1 MNRQAVFHA
10 PDSPCCCPVSE
21 RALSLRL
28 RAARGEI
35 QRVEVIYENKYV
47 FHERRRRARM
57 RLSCQTELYDWF
69 TVTLEAE
76 DTRFA
81 YIFRLY
87 GQEGAWYFSEDGVT
101 DTYDYKKGYYNF
113 FQYPYINRS
122 DVQRPVSWMEHAV
135 FYQIFV
141 DRFRQG
147 HGEADKSY
155 VNLPWGNIPDPRSL
169 AGGDL
174 DGVREKLDYLAGLG
188 VNAIYLTPIFYAPSN
203 HKYDTWD
210 FYTVDPRFGGN
221 DALRRLVE
229 AAHGRGMRIVLDG
242 VFNHVG
248 EGFAPFRDVKAKG
261 RDSEY
266 FDWFIIRGGFPQ
278 KEPLNYDVFASCA
291 YMPKLDTSNPKV
303 REYLC
308 RVGAS
313 YVADYGIDGWRLD
326 VADEVSRDFWRDFR
340 RAVKG
345 ANPEAVLIAENWHDA
360 SASLRGDQFDGIMN
374 YSVTKACL
382 DYFAWGKLDG
392 QHMAWKLSELLMRN
406 SDPVNAMMLN
416 LLDSHD
422 TYRFLTEARGDREAL
437 HAALSLIFMLPG
449 APCVFYG
456 TEKYIMG
463 GFDPDCRRCMD
474 WSDGPSAAPLLRKL
488 SRIPRTGRLE
498 IESADGMLILRRGR
512 YTLYLN
518 RTKKEARAG
527 AVTVPAMSHRLLKGE
542 KDL

>member
-1 MNRQAVFHA
+1 MNRHAVFHA

-21 RALSLRL
+21 KSLALRL
-28 RAARGEI
+28 RAARGELK
-35 QRVEVIYENKYV
+35 RVEVLYENKYV
-47 FHERRRRARM
+47 FHEKRRRARM
-57 RLSCQTELYDWF
+57 RLSYSTELYDWF
-69 TVTLEAE
+69 TVTLRAE

-87 GQEGAWYFSEDGVT
+87 GEEGAWYFSEDGVT
-101 DTYDYKKGYYNF
+101 DSYDYKKGYYNF
-113 FQYPYINRS
+113 FQYPYINPS
-122 DVQRPVSWMEHAV
+122 DVQRPVAWMEKAF

-147 HGEADKSY
+147 GGEKDF
-155 VNLPWGNIPDPRSL
+155 VDLRWGDIPTPKSL

-174 DGVREKLDYLAGLG
+174 DGVREKLDYLKGLG
-188 VNAIYLTPIFYAPSN
+188 VNAVYLTPVFSAPSN

-210 FYTVDPRFGGN
+210 FYTVDPRFGGGA
-221 DALRRLVE
+221 ALRRLVE
-229 AAHGRGMRIVLDG
+229 AAHARGIRVMLDG

-248 EGFAPFRDVKAKG
+248 EGFAPFRDVEARG
-261 RDSEY
+261 RDSAY
-266 FDWFIIRGGFPQ
+266 FDWFVIRGDRPCRD
-278 KEPLNYDVFASCA
+278 PLNYDVFASCA
-291 YMPKLDTSNPKV
+291 YMPKLNTSNPSV

-308 RVGAS
+308 GVGTY
-313 YVADYGIDGWRLD
+313 YVREFGVDGWRLD
-326 VADEVSRDFWRDFR
+326 VADEVSHGFWRDFR
-340 RAVKG
+340 KAVKA

-360 SASLRGDQFDGIMN
+360 SPSLRGDQFDGIMN

-456 TEKYIMG
+456 TEKYITG

-474 WSDGPSAAPLLRKL
+474 WSDTPSAAPLLRKL
-488 SRIPRTGRLE
+488 AKIPRRGEPE
-498 IESADGMLILRRGR
+498 IACVDGMLVIRRGQ
-512 YTLYLN
+512 YALYIN
-518 RTKKEARAG
+518 RTAKESRAG
-527 AVTVPAMSHRLLKGE
+527 GITVPAMSHRLMKGE